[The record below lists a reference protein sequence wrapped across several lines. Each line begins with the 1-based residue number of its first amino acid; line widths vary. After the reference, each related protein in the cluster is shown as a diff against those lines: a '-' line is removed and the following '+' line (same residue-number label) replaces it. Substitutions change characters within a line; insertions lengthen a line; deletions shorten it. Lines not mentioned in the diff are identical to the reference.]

1 MSRLRVAGG
10 EARGRRLKSPK
21 NIRPTQGMVKQAI
34 FNMVGR
40 SIEGAEVLDL
50 FAGSGALGIEA
61 LSRGA
66 ARVTFVDQQPRGL
79 AILRQNLDALGFKER
94 ASLVRADVVRW
105 LEASPSAIRSAAFV
119 FLDPPYEDVVL
130 DRALKVLDREVE
142 GATVVAEHSRRQRL
156 PELARL
162 SVDRERRYGDTVV
175 SVLKAKTPQPISDF
189 SVDAK

>member
-1 MSRLRVAGG
+1 MSKLRVSGG

-34 FNMVGR
+34 FNMVGPQ
-40 SIEGAEVLDL
+40 IEGASVLDL

-66 ARVTFVDQQPRGL
+66 ASVTFVDQQPRGL

-94 ASLVRADVVRW
+94 AHIVRGDVVRW
-105 LEASPSAIRSAAFV
+105 LEASPDAVRSVDFV

-130 DRALKVLDREVE
+130 DRALNALDRVVE
-142 GATVVAEHSRRQRL
+142 HATVMAEHSRRQQLPVLGRL
-156 PELARL
+156 R
-162 SVDRERRYGDTVV
+162 VDRQRRYGDTIVT
-175 SVLKAKTPQPISDF
+175 VLRP
-189 SVDAK
+189 